1 MPAKSKELSSKR
13 DDNDLPCLTSE
24 QWQGELFD
32 KGYFKSYACLNLP
45 AKRLQSVEIKK
56 DSLHSVKVQRDLLL
70 QLGGLIDVSTSFMT
84 VVSDAE

>member
-1 MPAKSKELSSKR
+1 MRNCPQKR

-24 QWQGELFD
+24 QKQGELFD
-32 KGYFKSYACLNLP
+32 KGNFKSYACLNLP

-56 DSLHSVKVQRDLLL
+56 DSLHSVKVQRVLLL